1 MPVSNRHFASRMGRW
16 GATHPWT
23 AILLWLVVVVGA
35 FSIGTVIE
43 TKQATN
49 QDLLVGEAAEA
60 ARLIEENG
68 LRNPAAENILI
79 GTRADRATAAQT
91 AERTAAA
98 TELRRRLAA
107 LPEVASVSDPIGS
120 PNGRAL
126 LLQVS
131 MKGDADTAADRV
143 TPLLTA
149 TADAQKQH
157 PGLLIEQAGDASVK
171 HDFQE
176 WLAKDLQ
183 KATVIS
189 VPVTLAILLLI
200 FGALVMAGVPVLL
213 GLMAVASTM
222 GLWALASHLVPDPG
236 MVTDVIVLMGLAVGV
251 DYCLFYLRRYR
262 EECANGYD
270 PASAVGIAAATS
282 GHSVMVSGIAVIV
295 SAAGLYLS
303 GDVMLA
309 SMATG
314 AIIVVAVAMVSAV
327 TVLPALLVK
336 LGRAVDRPRV
346 PLVRR
351 LSQRNGTPRVWGFL
365 LRPATRRPL
374 ISLVVAVGGLVAL
387 ALPALDMNLKATQV
401 DDFPRSLST
410 MRTYDRLVDAFPSTA
425 NTDTVAVRVPAGE
438 SEQLRARM
446 TRLSESVRQDPLFAT
461 DSPPRIRYSADGRG
475 AVLEAGTPTA
485 PGTDPARDSVTRL
498 RADLVPDALRGVP
511 GVEYAVGGAQA
522 EDMDYTSNLNSRLP
536 LVIGGVFALT
546 FLIILLAFRS
556 VVVAMTTVVLNLLSV
571 AASFGFLC
579 LVFQRNWAE
588 DLLDFTSTGH
598 VVSWVPILLFVILS
612 GLSLDYHV
620 FVVSRIRESVVAG
633 MTTKNAVVDGI
644 TRTAG
649 VVTGAAAV
657 MVAVFATFGT
667 LTFIEMKQ
675 IGVGLAVAIVIDATI
690 IRIYVLPA
698 AMTLLGRA
706 NWWPSRT
713 GPSSGLPESRR
724 SAETFRD
731 TARV

>member
-511 GVEYAVGGAQA
+511 GVEYTVGGAQA

-713 GPSSGLPESRR
+713 GPSGSLPESRR

>member
-1 MPVSNRHFASRMGRW
+1 MPVSHRHFAARMGRW
-16 GATHPWT
+16 GATHPWA
-23 AILLWLVVVVGA
+23 AILLWLVAVVGA
-35 FSIGTVIE
+35 FSLGTVVE
-43 TKQATN
+43 TREATD
-49 QDLLVGEAAEA
+49 QDLLVGQSAEA
-60 ARLIEENG
+60 ARLVEENG
-68 LRNPAAENILI
+68 LRHPASENILI
-79 GTRADRATAAQT
+79 GTRAGQATGAQ
-91 AERTAAA
+91 TAAA
-98 TELRRRLAA
+98 TELRGRLSV
-107 LPEVASVSDPIGS
+107 LPEVASVSEPIGS
-120 PNGRAL
+120 QDGRVL
-126 LLQVS
+126 LLQVAL
-131 MKGDADTAADRV
+131 KGDADTAADRV
-143 TPLLTA
+143 TPLLAA

-157 PGLLIEQAGDASVK
+157 PDLLVEEVGDASIK
-171 HDFQE
+171 HDFQD
-176 WLAKDLQ
+176 WLAKDVQ
-183 KATVIS
+183 KATTIS
-189 VPVTLAILLLI
+189 VPVTLAILLLV
-200 FGALVMAGVPVLL
+200 FGAIVMAGVPVLL
-213 GLMAVASTM
+213 GLMSVASTL

-236 MVTDVIVLMGLAVGV
+236 MVADVIVLMGLAVGV

-262 EECANGYD
+262 EECADGYD

-314 AIIVVAVAMVSAV
+314 AIIVVAVAMISAV

-351 LSQRNGTPRVWGFL
+351 LSQRSGTPRVWGFL
-365 LRPATRRPL
+365 LRPATRHAPAA
-374 ISLVVAVGGLVAL
+374 LVVAVGALVAL
-387 ALPALDMNLKATQV
+387 ALPALGMDLKATQV

-410 MRTYDRLVDAFPSTA
+410 MQTYDRLVDAFPSTA
-425 NTDTVAVRVPAGE
+425 NTDTVAVRVPAAG
-438 SEQLRARM
+438 SDQLR
-446 TRLSESVRQDPLFAT
+446 TRLTQLSWSIQQDPLFAK
-461 DSPPRIRYSADGRG
+461 DGAPRIRYSADGRG

-485 PGTDPARDSVTRL
+485 PGTGAARDSVTRL
-498 RADLVPDALRGVP
+498 RSDLVPDALQGLAD
-511 GVEYAVGGAQA
+511 VEYAVGGAQA

-536 LVIGGVFALT
+536 LVMGGVFALT
-546 FLIILLAFRS
+546 FLIILVAFRS
-556 VVVAMTTVVLNLLSV
+556 LVVAMTTVVLNLLSV

-588 DLLDFTSTGH
+588 DLLGFTSTGH

-620 FVVSRIRESVVAG
+620 FVVSRIRESVLAG
-633 MTTKNAVVDGI
+633 MTTKNAIVDGI

-675 IGVGLAVAIVIDATI
+675 IGIGLAVAIVIDATV

-706 NWWPSRT
+706 NWWPSRI
-713 GPSSGLPESRR
+713 GPSGRLPKPQP
-724 SAETFRD
+724 AETRLD
-731 TARV
+731 GNARV